1 MRGGRAGRPFS
12 AAHVGALGGPSTHGR
27 EEIEAPGSIPV
38 FAPGGRMS
46 FLPGTTEAVRARL
59 ARRALSPGGCDRP
72 TNTADHLAVRA
83 VDFVEHLG
91 QGPGQVSVVVPRYQ
105 VVPRLRRW

>member
-46 FLPGTTEAVRARL
+46 FLPERPRPFARGP
-59 ARRALSPGGCDRP
+59 AWRALSPGGCDGP
-72 TNTADHLAVRA
+72 TNTADHLAVRE

-91 QGPGQVSVVVPRYQ
+91 QGPG
-105 VVPRLRRW
+105 